1 MAMSILILI
10 VYVFH
15 FIKCITGQNTWST
28 AVANYETLY
37 NFYDNSGTSLTD
49 IIPLNDQTR
58 AMEVRVGLAL
68 DSLNGYDAVKGQI
81 DISGSIS
88 LEWTDEASQLMA
100 TTDRF
105 KYFTDDIIVIDY
117 DKAWTPSLV
126 LLNAVDTVKNV
137 GDTTYKLRFSMSNG
151 TVTWRPRVLLRASCR
166 PDVTY
171 YPFDR
176 QNCSFTY
183 TAWGYTSN
191 EIDLRVTRDEWDT
204 SSYEPN
210 GVWDIISTSSSVY
223 RSSGST
229 YAKFSIIIERQPLY
243 FTFNIA
249 LPILLLGL
257 LNGFVFL
264 LPAESG
270 ERVGFC
276 ITCFLSFVILLQ
288 TTMDYLPEIASPMSL
303 LCFYIIVM
311 MIFSMVINILTILML
326 RVYHKPPKEK
336 VPGWLQKFVRVVS
349 CMVCKRHKDSDAP
362 PEEIDWPSVGR
373 LLDFFFFI
381 AFLGVQ
387 SGFTVLFLIPVAT
400 GA

>member
-1 MAMSILILI
+1 MLMSTSKFFILI
-10 VYVFH
+10 VYVFL
-15 FIKCITGQNTWST
+15 FKKCITAQNTWDT
-28 AVANYETLY
+28 AVANYEALY

-49 IIPLNDQTR
+49 IIPVNDQTR
-58 AMEVRVGLAL
+58 AIEVRMGLAL

-88 LEWTDEASQLMA
+88 LEWTDEASLLMA
-100 TTDRF
+100 ATDGTRF
-105 KYFTDDIIVIDY
+105 KYFTNDIIIIDY

-151 TVTWRPRVLLRASCR
+151 TVTWRPRVLLRASCQ

-191 EIDLRVTRDEWDT
+191 EIDLKVIRNEWDT
-204 SSYEPN
+204 SNYEPN
-210 GVWDIISTSSSVY
+210 GVWDIISTSSSIY

-336 VPGWLQKFVRVVS
+336 V
-349 CMVCKRHKDSDAP
+349 MNT
-362 PEEIDWPSVGR
+362 
-373 LLDFFFFI
+373 FFS
-381 AFLGVQ
+381 FL
-387 SGFTVLFLIPVAT
+387 TKYELRIMLNP
-400 GA
+400 